1 MTSLTA
7 SRSARRALAAQGL
20 AAVGAAGALVLAGLA
35 PVTAAPAPASA
46 SPAPGAALRQ
56 GAPGAAAQQGGSTSF
71 ALFGDTPYGDAAI
84 EHFPQTMREISTGP
98 GIEYAVHVGDIKNGS
113 TRCDTDYFQWV
124 RTQFDASRVPL
135 VYTPGDNEW
144 VDCHRPNNGAYN
156 PLERLSALR
165 QTFFSRAGQGHGA
178 PGRADH
184 GTPGHGAPGRST
196 LGHGNLAARSQAA
209 EGFPENVAWTTNKVE
224 FAAVNVQGSHNDL
237 DPWSGLGKTAA
248 TPEQRAEFQARQAAN
263 VRLIEG
269 RFAQAEQRHS
279 TGVAIVMQADMF
291 DSYLAADPAAARE
304 AFGPV
309 IQAIADGARRTG
321 LPVYILN
328 GDSHKYKDQRP
339 LAAGSPWAAVYGQ
352 APVQNIRQITVEG
365 AAEAHE
371 YTRVTVAS
379 PSQAGRP
386 QEPLSFTRVPIQ

>member
-1 MTSLTA
+1 MTSLTAPRTA
-7 SRSARRALAAQGL
+7 SRSARRGL
-20 AAVGAAGALVLAGLA
+20 AAAGAAGALLLAGLA
-35 PVTAAPAPASA
+35 PAAAAPAAASSAAAPAAASSA
-46 SPAPGAALRQ
+46 AAPG
-56 GAPGAAAQQGGSTSF
+56 PAAAQKRGSTSF
-71 ALFGDTPYGDAAI
+71 ALFGDTPYGEDAVQ
-84 EHFPQTMREISTGP
+84 HFPRTMREITTGP

-124 RTQFDASRVPL
+124 RAQFEASRVPL

-165 QTFFSRAGQGHGA
+165 QTFFSHTA
-178 PGRADH
+178 PGR
-184 GTPGHGAPGRST
+184 TT
-196 LGHGNLAARSQAA
+196 LGHGTLAARSQAA

-237 DPWSGLGKTAA
+237 DPWTGLGKTSV
-248 TPEQRAEFQARQAAN
+248 TPEQRAEFQARQAAS
-263 VRLIEG
+263 VRLIED
-269 RFAQAEQRHS
+269 RFARAEQRHGA
-279 TGVAIVMQADMF
+279 GVAIVMQADMF
-291 DSYLAADPAAARE
+291 DSYLAENPAAARE

-309 IQAIADGARRTG
+309 LQAIADGARRTG

-328 GDSHKYKDQRP
+328 GDSHSYKDQRP
-339 LAAGSPWAAVYGQ
+339 LAAGSPWAGVYGQ

-379 PSQAGRP
+379 PSSARRG
-386 QEPLSFTRVPIQ
+386 QEPLSFTRVPIR